1 VLALVF
7 SLFITSQGAAQN
19 PPRRA
24 DTRAWYQ
31 AYSDGT
37 KAIQQGKWQEGID
50 SLEAAKRAGAP
61 KPGRKVP
68 SYGDNFV
75 DFIPDY
81 YLGIAYLNLKQYVQ
95 ADRAFAAVRA
105 SGLIG
110 PRDREYGEFDKQAT
124 VARAEVNRT
133 PAVANAAPAAGA
145 VTNAA
150 ANPPPAAPAGA
161 VQQQPPTGVQ
171 QQNVPANAA
180 TTAAVQQAPAQTT
193 PPPLPGQSPPL
204 RSNVPA
210 AVPGRSA
217 ANAVASPAVVRPP
230 APPPI
235 TPRQT
240 APVNEQAAIV
250 AYLSGQYDQVS
261 TLLGG
266 AIAANA
272 GTPRAYFYLACSQTA
287 LAILGRSDA
296 NAVNEARTLLARAG
310 DPAQFAADRRYIS
323 PRVLQMLGLNP

>member
-1 VLALVF
+1 VLALVLG
-7 SLFITSQGAAQN
+7 LFIASQGAAQN

-24 DTRAWYQ
+24 DSRAWYQ

-37 KAIQQGKWQEGID
+37 KAIQQGRWQEAVD

-105 SGLIG
+105 SGVIG
-110 PRDREYGEFDKQAT
+110 PRDREYGEFEKQAT
-124 VARAEVNRT
+124 VARNEVSR
-133 PAVANAAPAAGA
+133 APAAANAVPAVGA
-145 VTNAA
+145 GATAA
-150 ANPPPAAPAGA
+150 ANPPAAAPGA
-161 VQQQPPTGVQ
+161 TIQQE
-171 QQNVPANAA
+171 NAA
-180 TTAAVQQAPAQTT
+180 TTAAVQQTPAQAA
-193 PPPLPGQSPPL
+193 PPPAVQSPQL
-204 RSNVPA
+204 RTNIPRA
-210 AVPGRSA
+210 IPGNAA
-217 ANAVASPAVVRPP
+217 ANAVVSRGVVRPP
-230 APPPI
+230 VAPI
-235 TPRQT
+235 ARGQA
-240 APVNEQAAIV
+240 APVNEQAVIG

-261 TLLGG
+261 SLL
-266 AIAANA
+266 APAVAANA
-272 GTPRAYFYLACSQTA
+272 GTPRAYFYLACSRTA
-287 LAILGRSDA
+287 LAILRQSDA
-296 NAVNEARTLLARAG
+296 NAVNEARAVLARAG

>member
-1 VLALVF
+1 MFVA
-7 SLFITSQGAAQN
+7 SQAAAQN
-19 PPRRA
+19 PARRA

-37 KAIQQGKWQEGID
+37 RAIQQGKWQEAID

-95 ADRAFAAVRA
+95 ADRAFAAVRT

-124 VARAEVNRT
+124 VARTEVNRT
-133 PAVANAAPAAGA
+133 AAAANAAPPVGAG
-145 VTNAA
+145 TSAA
-150 ANPPPAAPAGA
+150 ANPPPAVPSAS
-161 VQQQPPTGVQ
+161 VQQQPLGTVQ
-171 QQNVPANAA
+171 QQNVPSNAA
-180 TTAAVQQAPAQTT
+180 PTTVVQQAPTQGT
-193 PPPLPGQSPPL
+193 PPTIAGPS
-204 RSNVPA
+204 
-210 AVPGRSA
+210 AVPPANGPRPVTGNSA
-217 ANAVASPAVVRPP
+217 ANAAASRPVVRPP
-230 APPPI
+230 VTPQI
-235 TPRQT
+235 GPRQV
-240 APVNEQAAIV
+240 APVNEQAVIG
-250 AYLSGQYDQVS
+250 AYLSGQYLQVS
-261 TLLGG
+261 SLLGS
-266 AIAANA
+266 AVAANA
-272 GTPRAYFYLACSQTA
+272 GTPRVYFYLACSQTA
-287 LAILGRSDA
+287 LAILGQSDA
-296 NAVNEARTLLARAG
+296 NAVAGARQMLARAG

>member
-7 SLFITSQGAAQN
+7 GLFIASQAAAQN
-19 PPRRA
+19 PARRA

-37 KAIQQGKWQEGID
+37 KAIQQGKWQEAID

-81 YLGIAYLNLKQYVQ
+81 YLGIAYLNLKQYAQ
-95 ADRAFAAVRA
+95 ADRAFGAVRT

-133 PAVANAAPAAGA
+133 PAVANAPPPVAAG
-145 VTNAA
+145 TTAA
-150 ANPPPAAPAGA
+150 ANPPPTVPAGTI
-161 VQQQPPTGVQ
+161 QQQPPGTVQ
-171 QQNVPANAA
+171 QQNVPSNVA
-180 TTAAVQQAPAQTT
+180 TTAAVQQAPAQGKPPSIAGQTV
-193 PPPLPGQSPPL
+193 PPP
-204 RSNVPA
+204 SNGPR
-210 AVPGRSA
+210 AVPSNSA
-217 ANAVASPAVVRPP
+217 ANAAALRPVVRPP
-230 APPPI
+230 VAPPI
-235 TPRQT
+235 SPRQV
-240 APVNEQAAIV
+240 APVNERAAIG

-261 TLLGG
+261 SLLGG
-266 AIAANA
+266 AVAANA
-272 GTPRAYFYLACSQTA
+272 GTPRAYFYLACSRTA
-287 LAILGRSDA
+287 LAILGQSDA
-296 NAVNEARTLLARAG
+296 NAVADARAMLARAG
-310 DPAQFAADRRYIS
+310 DPAQFSADRRYIS